1 MTGFRST
8 LASSLKLVAFLT
20 LPATAG
26 LVALREP
33 IIGLL
38 YEHGRFTHYDT
49 LRTADV
55 LMGYA
60 VGLYAYA
67 SVKVLAPAFYAL
79 RSPRLPL
86 YASLLAVGCNIAA
99 NLALYRTL
107 GAPGLALGTSIGALA
122 NFTLL
127 LVVFARRYGG
137 LGGYG
142 VGGQILR
149 VLLASVA
156 MGAVCRIL
164 AHWLEAHLGVG
175 GWIRD
180 LTVTLVPVA
189 FGIAL
194 YFGLAALLRVQET
207 RQAARLFAR
216 VGGRLGIGSGRRS
229 GR

>member
-1 MTGFRST
+1 
-8 LASSLKLVAFLT
+8 
-20 LPATAG
+20 

-38 YEHGRFTHYDT
+38 YEHGRFTPYDT

-67 SVKVLAPAFYAL
+67 SVKVMAPAFYAL

-86 YASLLAVGCNIAA
+86 YASLLAVACNIAA
-99 NLALYRTL
+99 NLALYQRL

-122 NFTLL
+122 NFSLL

-137 LGGYG
+137 LGGLG
-142 VGGQILR
+142 LGGQIVR
-149 VLLASVA
+149 VLVASIA
-156 MGAVCRIL
+156 MGAACRIL
-164 AHWLEAHLGVG
+164 AHWLEAHVGVT
-175 GWIRD
+175 GWVRD
-180 LTVTLVPVA
+180 LTVTLLPVA

-194 YFGLAALLRVQET
+194 YFALASLLRVQET
-207 RQAARLFAR
+207 RQAARLVAR
-216 VGGRLGIGSGRRS
+216 IGGRLGIGTGRRS
-229 GR
+229 GP